1 MQSTATTCLST
12 SSNVNFPLSTMNK
25 FLFASSS
32 SASCRASTQSS
43 LRWQK
48 RTYSLPASPWLS
60 LLHQSSRDVGCGEE
74 TDSGRLGSQ
83 NKKTGRQALCRR
95 QMVAGR
101 RRRSE
106 MHGNMYNIPTSHPI
120 HVTQNITAFLMG
132 QNQQFEVVTQA
143 LRNARDMLDPARQA
157 VPSPPNI
164 FMFYRLNCSQ
174 IAQS

>member
-1 MQSTATTCLST
+1 
-12 SSNVNFPLSTMNK
+12 
-25 FLFASSS
+25 
-32 SASCRASTQSS
+32 
-43 LRWQK
+43 
-48 RTYSLPASPWLS
+48 
-60 LLHQSSRDVGCGEE
+60 
-74 TDSGRLGSQ
+74 
-83 NKKTGRQALCRR
+83 
-95 QMVAGR
+95 MVAGR

-120 HVTQNITAFLMG
+120 HVAQNITAFLMG

-164 FMFYRLNCSQ
+164 FMFYRLNSSQ